1 MKESSLKFTNP
12 SVTHL
17 VFDINPEC
25 NEKDSVSITNTFNVE
40 VSKSKDKDENEA
52 VVQLNIIIG
61 DKDFS
66 KGVPFYFDI
75 TIGAMFSWD
84 DAYDDETLQTLLSK
98 NAPALLL
105 GYARPIIAN
114 ITESS
119 PIPAYHMPFY
129 NFTE

>member
-12 SVTHL
+12 SITHL
-17 VFDINPEC
+17 VFDINSEFK
-25 NEKDSVSITNTFNVE
+25 EKDAVSITNTFNVE
-40 VSKSKDKDENEA
+40 VSKGKDENAA
-52 VVQLNIIIG
+52 VVQLNIIVG

-66 KGVPFYFDI
+66 KDVPFYFNI

-84 DAYDDETLQTLLSK
+84 DVYDDETLQTLLSK

-119 PIPAYHMPFY
+119 PIPAYHIPFY

>member
-12 SVTHL
+12 SITHL
-17 VFDINPEC
+17 VFDINSEFK
-25 NEKDSVSITNTFNVE
+25 EKDAVSITNTFNVE
-40 VSKSKDKDENEA
+40 VSKGKDESAA
-52 VVQLNIIIG
+52 VVQLNIIVG

-66 KGVPFYFDI
+66 KDVPFYFNI

-84 DAYDDETLQTLLSK
+84 DVYDDETLQTLLSK

-119 PIPAYHMPFY
+119 PIPAYHIPFY

>member
-1 MKESSLKFTNP
+1 MKESSLKFTSP
-12 SVTHL
+12 SITHL
-17 VFDINPEC
+17 VFDINSEFK
-25 NEKDSVSITNTFNVE
+25 EKDAVSITNTFNVE
-40 VSKSKDKDENEA
+40 VSKGKDESAA
-52 VVQLNIIIG
+52 VVQLNIIVG

-66 KGVPFYFDI
+66 KDVPFYFNI

-84 DAYDDETLQTLLSK
+84 DVYDDETLQTLLSK

-119 PIPAYHMPFY
+119 PIPAYHIPFY

>member
-12 SVTHL
+12 SITHL
-17 VFDINPEC
+17 VFDINSEFK
-25 NEKDSVSITNTFNVE
+25 EKDAVSITNTFNVE
-40 VSKSKDKDENEA
+40 VSKGKDESAA
-52 VVQLNIIIG
+52 VVQLNIIVG

-66 KGVPFYFDI
+66 KDVPFYFNI

-84 DAYDDETLQTLLSK
+84 DVYDDKTLQTLLSK

-119 PIPAYHMPFY
+119 PIPAYHIPFY

>member
-12 SVTHL
+12 SITHL
-17 VFDINPEC
+17 VFDINSEFK
-25 NEKDSVSITNTFNVE
+25 EKDAVSITNTFNVE
-40 VSKSKDKDENEA
+40 VSKGKDESAA
-52 VVQLNIIIG
+52 VVQLNIIVG

-66 KGVPFYFDI
+66 KDVPFYFNI

-84 DAYDDETLQTLLSK
+84 DVYDDETLQTLLSK

-105 GYARPIIAN
+105 GYARPIIAS
-114 ITESS
+114 ITEFS
-119 PIPAYHMPFY
+119 PVPAYHMPFY

>member
-12 SVTHL
+12 SITHL
-17 VFDINPEC
+17 VFDINSEFK
-25 NEKDSVSITNTFNVE
+25 EKDSVSITNTFNVE
-40 VSKSKDKDENEA
+40 VSKGKDESAA
-52 VVQLNIIIG
+52 VVQLNIIVG

-66 KGVPFYFDI
+66 KDVPFYFNI

-84 DAYDDETLQTLLSK
+84 DVYDDETLQTLLSK

-119 PIPAYHMPFY
+119 PIPAYHIPFY